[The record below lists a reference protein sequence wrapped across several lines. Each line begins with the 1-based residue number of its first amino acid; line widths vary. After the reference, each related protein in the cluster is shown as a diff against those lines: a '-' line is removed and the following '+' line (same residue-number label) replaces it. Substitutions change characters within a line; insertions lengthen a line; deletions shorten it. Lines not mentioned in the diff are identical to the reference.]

1 MRKEKE
7 QEKDNDKSR
16 KLEISDREEEGKN
29 GEEGRTKE
37 AGERVFGTLYLT
49 TSRVLIANRGMKVER
64 EDGWRGAL

>member
-16 KLEISDREEEGKN
+16 KLEISDGE
-29 GEEGRTKE
+29 EEGRTKE

>member
-16 KLEISDREEEGKN
+16 KLEISEGKN
-29 GEEGRTKE
+29 GKEGRTKE